1 MGGYCSNL
9 TELTVATRAM
19 RTCKRCTTSVTTFAS
34 PTLTK
39 RALKR
44 CMLYVLRCS
53 IIRACYNGSGVID
66 GPCAV
71 GTARKS
77 LPQCSALCIQNAG
90 PAKWGAREGWLCF
103 GCMRKGGKP
112 PVHWDGK
119 LVEREDNGKNGY
131 ATLLALYSGLL
142 IVRLCSI
149 QRVLM

>member
-44 CMLYVLRCS
+44 CMLYVLPRS

-90 PAKWGAREGWLCF
+90 PAKWGAREG
-103 GCMRKGGKP
+103 GCVLAACVKAGSLRCTGMASWWSGKTMVRTAMLP
-112 PVHWDGK
+112 CLHC
-119 LVEREDNGKNGY
+119 
-131 ATLLALYSGLL
+131 
-142 IVRLCSI
+142 IVAC
-149 QRVLM
+149 